1 MTHRKPKKAAK
12 AFLLSAAPPPLSDFR
27 ALTLFERLSPEHM
40 TFRVPNAASAPHL
53 KEGEYAVVDL
63 SDRDPQPGELYV
75 IQFEKRRAI
84 VQAKRFAWSA
94 HWYVGDLRGYSEEKG
109 IIYGW
114 CDGPY
119 RTKLLQSR
127 LIGRVVG
134 FALSPLGD
142 LLAPAAEVAPPPAA
156 RQAQVSAAGG
166 DMPDCLQRW
175 LNGGV
180 VREEQLDPKRS

>member
-1 MTHRKPKKAAK
+1 MTNRKLKKAAE
-12 AFLLSAAPPPLSDFR
+12 AFLPSAAAPPVSDFR

-63 SDRDPQPGELYV
+63 RDRDPQPGELCV
-75 IQFEKRRAI
+75 IQFERRRAI

-94 HWYVGDLRGYSEEKG
+94 HWYVGDLRGFREEKG

-119 RTKLLQSR
+119 RTELLQSR

-134 FALSPLGD
+134 FAPSPLGD
-142 LLAPAAEVAPPPAA
+142 LLPPGKAPPPAP
-156 RQAQVSAAGG
+156 RLRTGRPLPLPWPSGAG
-166 DMPDCLQRW
+166 PWSSTR
-175 LNGGV
+175 
-180 VREEQLDPKRS
+180 